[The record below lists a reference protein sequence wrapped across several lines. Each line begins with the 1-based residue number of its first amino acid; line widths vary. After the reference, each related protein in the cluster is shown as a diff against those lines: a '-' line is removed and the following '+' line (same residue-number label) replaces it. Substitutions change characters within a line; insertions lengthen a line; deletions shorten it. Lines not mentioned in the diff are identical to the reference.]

1 MVLSPFVELHEEYF
15 ENESEGVRNKLLFL
29 LFLIFIKIG
38 RGR

>member
-1 MVLSPFVELHEEYF
+1 VVLSPFVELNEEYF